1 MVLVMWSIMN
11 DLYEEVI
18 ELEHPPLASAEMKA
32 GELQRYLFGIDLG
45 LQEKNFTVT
54 FLTGFRLVFFSKLNA
69 SIIGSQRHSSLPF
82 LLYISCHTGTR
93 QEARVHLCASN

>member
-45 LQEKNFTVT
+45 LQEKT
-54 FLTGFRLVFFSKLNA
+54 
-69 SIIGSQRHSSLPF
+69 SQ
-82 LLYISCHTGTR
+82 
-93 QEARVHLCASN
+93 

>member
-32 GELQRYLFGIDLG
+32 GELQRHLFGIDLG
-45 LQEKNFTVT
+45 LQEKT
-54 FLTGFRLVFFSKLNA
+54 
-69 SIIGSQRHSSLPF
+69 SQ
-82 LLYISCHTGTR
+82 
-93 QEARVHLCASN
+93 